1 MSPAAT
7 WHDVGELIIDSW
19 PAGPGNRGWE
29 REQVTGITDRMIE
42 RGMKPEWAIIGINAC
57 TSDFAPGAP
66 TVQRLFRESLPPMT
80 AVQIEEAAER
90 QAERRR
96 LEGSVPEPRAL
107 PRRGRPPGI
116 G

>member
-1 MSPAAT
+1 MSPAT
-7 WHDVGELIIDSW
+7 WNDVGEALVNNW

-29 REQVTGITDRMIE
+29 REQVAGIIDEMRE
-42 RGMKPEWAIIGINAC
+42 RGMQPEWAIIGIRAS
-57 TSDFAPGAP
+57 TSDFVPGAP

-80 AVQIEEAAER
+80 AVQIEVAAER

-96 LEGSVPEPRAL
+96 LEAAADEPRAL
-107 PRRGRPPGI
+107 PPRGRPPGI